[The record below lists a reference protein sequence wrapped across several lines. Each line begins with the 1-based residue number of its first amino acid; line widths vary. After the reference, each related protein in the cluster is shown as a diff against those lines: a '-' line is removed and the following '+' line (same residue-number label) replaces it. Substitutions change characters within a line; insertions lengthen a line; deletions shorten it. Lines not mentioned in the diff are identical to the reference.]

1 MKANGK
7 ADLYFHAYFWEKY
20 LQTLMEQNPLVAV
33 KSPLISAKKFDDTAS
48 DGVVT
53 KLSPKKSSTG

>member
-20 LQTLMEQNPLVAV
+20 LQTLMEQSPSVAV
-33 KSPLISAKKFDDTAS
+33 KAPLSLAKKIDDTAS

-53 KLSPKKSSTG
+53 KISPKKSATG